1 MNKVVSVNLN
11 GRAYQIEEH
20 GYTALKKYLDQAE
33 ARLADNPDREEI
45 IADFEQAIAEKCDE
59 LLNDNKTVIGT
70 SEIAAIIE
78 QMGPVDGKEADA
90 SDEPSEGPV
99 KRLYLIKEGAI
110 IGGVCNGLATYFN
123 IDVTV
128 VRLVAIVLAFI
139 TSGGLI
145 LAYIVLMFLIPTAK
159 TPEQR
164 AAAQGKRL
172 NTKELLDSERWK
184 KVANDSKPVLNS
196 AGVFIR
202 QLLRVI
208 AGIVAAFGILSLVG
222 ILASGISGIWS
233 LVFSNN
239 LFGYVTFDTTI
250 STSLFAVLLGCGLL
264 VGAIPVFLVTVV
276 AFRYAKYGTIKQNI
290 WTIVSALAVFAV
302 ALGIGLAIFSSMPQI
317 RNATIYFKNTTTD
330 EIKSICLGN
339 CPAAPYHKM
348 HDQYYYGPALDA
360 QTMPARPSI
369 GR

>member
-20 GYTALKKYLDQAE
+20 GYTSLKKYLDQAE
-33 ARLADNPDREEI
+33 AQLADNPDREEI

-59 LLNDNKTVIGT
+59 LLNDNKTVVSN
-70 SEIAAIIE
+70 SEIGLIIE
-78 QMGPVDGKEADA
+78 QMGPVDGKE
-90 SDEPSEGPV
+90 SEAEDDTVEQPI

-172 NTKELLDSERWK
+172 NTKDLLDSERWK
-184 KVANDSKPVLNS
+184 KVANDSKPVLNT
-196 AGVFIR
+196 AGVIIR
-202 QLLRVI
+202 KLLRIASGCIAALGVI
-208 AGIVAAFGILSLVG
+208 ILLGLLTAGIS
-222 ILASGISGIWS
+222 SIWS
-233 LVFSNN
+233 LVFSDN
-239 LFGYVTFDTTI
+239 LFGYITFDRAI
-250 STSLFAVLLGCGLL
+250 STSLFAVLVGCGLL
-264 VGAIPVFLVTVV
+264 IVAVPTFLITIF
-276 AFRYAKYGTIKQNI
+276 AYRYAKSGSLKQNI
-290 WTIVSALAVFAV
+290 WTIVSALVVFSM
-302 ALGIGLAIFSSMPQI
+302 ALSVGLAIFSSMPQI
-317 RNATIYFKNTTTD
+317 RNATVYYKNTTTD
-330 EIKSICLGN
+330 EVKSICLGN
-339 CPAAPYHKM
+339 CPAAPYHQM
-348 HDQYYYGPALDA
+348 HRYELVPGPDGS
-360 QTMPARPSI
+360 TITVPVR
-369 GR
+369 